1 VARRVVLGLLAV
13 VLVAAIVWGGRW
25 WWRATHPEIPE
36 DTPEG
41 WVPAVVTVDGR
52 YGELDEPFGV
62 AVADDGT
69 IVVSTSGDAPALW
82 RVDLASGRRV
92 LVAGGTRGFA
102 DGVGSEARFDTPSH
116 IAIAPDAAILVADTG
131 NHAIRRVAPDGR
143 VTTIAGDG
151 TAGSDEGRTARLN
164 GPVGVAVS
172 GDGRVFVA
180 DTYNDR
186 IVRLAP
192 AGDASGR
199 WDVSL
204 VAGSGLPG
212 LVDGRG
218 AAASFDTPAGLA
230 ALDDGSVIV
239 ADTGNDALRRI
250 APDGAVTLV
259 AAVDFT
265 GSAGVLWRPLGVVPA
280 SRGRLFVTDSR
291 TRVVEVTPDGPRRV
305 IAGGSLGFADG
316 IGTAARFREPAG
328 IAAAPDGRL
337 VVADMANDLVR
348 VLDLAERLGPLP
360 PAPPSLAP
368 AFDLE
373 SFARVPLVWPVE
385 PQDGP
390 HEIAGTMGEPR
401 GNPGGDGRERFH
413 AGIDVRADQGTAV
426 RAVRAGRVSSVLPA
440 GAVGT
445 LSEYLAIGPLTYVHI
460 RVGRDRR
467 DTPLAHWATVGG
479 AAISGRP
486 AYVRVRRGTR
496 VAAGELIGTVNRFQ
510 HVHLNVGPPGEEH
523 NALIVG
529 MPGVVDTVAPTIPSG
544 GVVLTD
550 LDGTPLR
557 ERARGR
563 LIVRGPTR
571 VVVEAYDQMDDSPP
585 RRRLGL
591 FRVGYQVLAADG
603 AATAAFPR
611 PHVAIEFRRLPG
623 AEQAPPVLY
632 APGSGIPFYGT
643 RITRYRYVATTRVEG
658 DAVVE
663 APWVPEVPPGDYVV
677 RALAADAA
685 GNIATRNTDVP
696 VTVAP

>member
-13 VLVAAIVWGGRW
+13 VFVAALAWGGRW

-41 WVPAVVTVDGR
+41 WVGAVVTVDGR

-69 IVVSTSGDAPALW
+69 IVVADGGEAPVLW
-82 RVDLASGRRV
+82 RVDLTSGRR
-92 LVAGGTRGFA
+92 LRVAGGTRGFA

-116 IAIAPDAAILVADTG
+116 IAVAPDGAILVADTG

-143 VTTIAGDG
+143 VTTVAGDG
-151 TAGSDEGRTARLN
+151 TAGSGDGRTARLN

-192 AGDASGR
+192 SGDASGR

-204 VAGSGLPG
+204 VAGSGVPG
-212 LVDGRG
+212 LVDGPG
-218 AAASFDTPAGLA
+218 AAASFDTPTGLA

-250 APDGAVTLV
+250 APDGAVTLL

-305 IAGGSLGFADG
+305 IAGGSLGFGDG

-337 VVADMANDLVR
+337 VVADMANGLVR

-368 AFDLE
+368 GFDLE
-373 SFARVPLVWPVE
+373 TFARVPLVWPVE

-413 AGIDVRADQGTAV
+413 AGIDVRADQGTPV

-445 LSEYLAIGPLTYVHI
+445 LSEYLTIGPLTYVHI

-467 DTPLAHWATVGG
+467 DTPLAEWATVRGDD
-479 AAISGRP
+479 ISGRP
-486 AYVRVRRGTR
+486 ASVRVRRGTR
-496 VAAGELIGTVNRFQ
+496 VTAGEVIGTVNRFQ

-529 MPGVVDTVAPTIPSG
+529 LPGVVDTVAPTIPPG

-550 LDGTPLR
+550 LDGAPLS

-571 VVVEAYDQMDDSPP
+571 IVVEAYDQMDDSPP

-591 FRVGYQVLAADG
+591 FRVGYQVIAADG
-603 AATAAFPR
+603 AAIAAFPR
-611 PHVAIEFRRLPG
+611 PHVAIEFSRLP
-623 AEQAPPVLY
+623 ASEQSPATLY

-643 RITRYRYVATTRVEG
+643 RVTRYRYVATTRVEG

-663 APWVPEVPPGDYVV
+663 APWHPVVPPGDYVV

-696 VTVAP
+696 ITVAP

>member
-1 VARRVVLGLLAV
+1 MLGLTAV
-13 VLVAAIVWGGRW
+13 VLVAALAWGGRW

-36 DTPEG
+36 DTPTG

-62 AVADDGT
+62 ALANDGT
-69 IVVSTSGDAPALW
+69 ILVSDSGDEPALW
-82 RVDLASGRRV
+82 RVDLASGGRV

-102 DGVGSEARFDTPSH
+102 DGLGSEARFDTPSH
-116 IAIAPDAAILVADTG
+116 IAVAPDGAILVADTG
-131 NHAIRRVAPDGR
+131 NHAIRRIAPDGR

-151 TAGSDEGRTARLN
+151 TAGSGEGRTARLN
-164 GPVGVAVS
+164 GPVGIAVS

-192 AGDASGR
+192 SQPGVR

-212 LVDGRG
+212 LVDGVG

-230 ALDDGSVIV
+230 ALEDGSVIV

-250 APDGAVTLV
+250 APDGAVTLL

-265 GSAGVLWRPLGVVPA
+265 GSAGVLWRPLGIVPA

-291 TRVVEVTPDGPRRV
+291 TRVVEVAPDGPRRI

-328 IAAAPDGRL
+328 IAAGPDGRL
-337 VVADMANDLVR
+337 VVADMANGLVR

-360 PAPPSLAP
+360 PAPPLLAP
-368 AFDLE
+368 GFDLE
-373 SFARVPLVWPVE
+373 TFARVPLVWPVE

-401 GNPGGDGRERFH
+401 GNPGGEGRERFH
-413 AGIDVRADQGTAV
+413 AGIDVRADQGTPV
-426 RAVRAGRVSSVLPA
+426 RAVRSGRVSSVLPA

-467 DTPLAHWATVGG
+467 DVPLADWATVRDDEV
-479 AAISGRP
+479 SGRP
-486 AYVRVRRGTR
+486 AHVRVRRGTR
-496 VAAGELIGTVNRFQ
+496 VAAGEVIGTVNRFQ

-523 NALIVG
+523 NALVVG
-529 MPGVVDTVAPTIPSG
+529 LPGVVDTVAPTIPSG

-550 LDGTPLR
+550 LDGTPLS

-571 VVVEAYDQMDDSPP
+571 IVVEAYDRMDDSPP

-603 AATAAFPR
+603 AVTAAFPR
-611 PHVAIEFRRLPG
+611 PHVAIEFSQLPG
-623 AEQAPPVLY
+623 AEQAPPTLY

-643 RITRYRYVATTRVEG
+643 RVTRYRYVATTRVEG
-658 DAVVE
+658 EAVVE
-663 APWVPEVPPGDYVV
+663 APWNPGVPPGDYVV

-685 GNIATRNTDVP
+685 GNIATQNIDVP
-696 VTVAP
+696 ITVVH